1 MVKGLGKILPSG
13 GGPVRQVKVS
23 AFRDQ
28 DADDPLGAPAGTNDE
43 GVPVAEPQS
52 ERPQGDAESVHVR
65 VVARGP
71 AVPKDDRI
79 HHAKSLCVAIEFVH
93 GSSDRFLVW
102 AGHVESADSKA
113 ISREEEL
120 IQRFARDV

>member
-1 MVKGLGKILPSG
+1 MGEGCQKRPRSG
-13 GGPVRQVKVS
+13 GGGFSHRSGGASREGEAAPR
-23 AFRDQ
+23 
-28 DADDPLGAPAGTNDE
+28 LGGPAGTNDE

-113 ISREEEL
+113 ISRE
-120 IQRFARDV
+120 